1 MQNDANVVHLTRVA
15 SEPSPNAGAGRLPV
29 ILVQVRD
36 KAALQLKQALQ
47 ALFDNADDTL
57 FEMADRATSNLEQNA
72 FFEAMRDLRL
82 KRKSIERVYLQKVFE
97 EFSALN
103 QVQSGKSVPTLDTV
117 SFDSLSLVQNE
128 ELEESVAVDAMVARV
143 MSRDATALAHLS
155 TRLNT
160 LVGRKVDEKSNPLAP
175 RPLTAAF
182 LDACQGLGV
191 EIKVKLIIL
200 KLFEKYVLAHCDQLY
215 AEANQILVAA
225 GVLPELKSALPRRQP
240 AVRPEAVR
248 DAGTLQAQAALL
260 DGGQQEVFGAL
271 QELLA
276 QVRDNPSFYRRET
289 PENAAPISSND
300 LMRLLS
306 HLQQHL
312 PGPGAAEFDVRD
324 GVDQLLQRVS
334 HKSGRSRVVGQV
346 DDDVINLV
354 SMLFEFILDDRTLPD
369 SLKALI
375 GRMQIPMLKV
385 ALLDKTFFSRGSH
398 PARRLLNEIASA
410 SLGWAEH
417 NDARRD
423 SLYQKIEQVVMR
435 LLNDFVDD
443 PAIFAELLEDF
454 IAFTGDE
461 RRRSELLEQRTRD
474 AEEGRAKAE
483 LARQDVEQVLNQRL
497 FLPLLITSFYLVRD
511 AYRQFSDTRIELQS
525 LTLLGSG
532 LQIRRSLESLNDLLQ
547 INAVIGQSGKAGDL
561 EARIA
566 DVQKGLRGRLEA
578 LAPLSEDGAAVAE
591 FEAQRDRLLNGLQA
605 VEAEGSLQGKGAR
618 AEKLLGS
625 AQVFIKLLI
634 AQAGLSQ
641 DSQRQVRQLSEL
653 VGSITPEVTAAIS
666 KGRAIGAYSLGQGFL
681 NSSSSARL
689 DELLLEFEKLH
700 GEYGL
705 KLQESLAGSPQL
717 LEEAA
722 QASRETLK
730 SLGQLFED
738 RVIVAETLDTPW
750 TQFYDQVSAA
760 MDKTYQLDDA
770 VLGYLD
776 TQLQKRLQQV
786 RTQML
791 LLVAALAVVF
801 AAILYLYGG
810 FYVSTRATLKDLGRM
825 MERVAGGD
833 MTVSFQARSRDE
845 LGELGQS
852 FNESVAKIHDLIE
865 RVSQTVGEVERQ
877 TLRVESV
884 SAESNQA
891 VAGQRS
897 QIEQV
902 ATAMNQMAATAQEV
916 ARSAAMAVSSANSVN
931 QETLSGRSLV
941 ESQVGSI
948 QRLAGEIDQSVA
960 AINRLAS
967 DSASISQV
975 LDVIKGIAEQTNL
988 LALNAAIEAARAG
1001 EQGRGFA
1008 VVADEVRT
1016 LAKRTQQSTAEI
1028 EQMILRLQGGVDA
1041 AVKAMG
1047 SSHHTAD
1054 GTVNESAQVQQAL
1067 ENILG
1072 AVGMIVDQNQ
1082 QIAAAAEQQ
1091 TAVAHDIDQNIVEIN
1106 QAGERTAE
1114 GASQT
1119 ERASRELGAQV
1130 TQLKRLIGA
1139 FRV

>member
-143 MSRDATALAHLS
+143 MSRDASALAHLS

-175 RPLTAAF
+175 RPLTSAF
-182 LDACQGLGV
+182 LDACQVLGV

-497 FLPLLITSFYLVRD
+497 LGKVLPEVVVRLLRD
-511 AYRQFSDTRIELQS
+511 AW
-525 LTLLGSG
+525 
-532 LQIRRSLESLNDLLQ
+532 
-547 INAVIGQSGKAGDL
+547 
-561 EARIA
+561 
-566 DVQKGLRGRLEA
+566 
-578 LAPLSEDGAAVAE
+578 
-591 FEAQRDRLLNGLQA
+591 
-605 VEAEGSLQGKGAR
+605 
-618 AEKLLGS
+618 
-625 AQVFIKLLI
+625 
-634 AQAGLSQ
+634 
-641 DSQRQVRQLSEL
+641 
-653 VGSITPEVTAAIS
+653 S
-666 KGRAIGAYSLGQGFL
+666 K
-681 NSSSSARL
+681 
-689 DELLLEFEKLH
+689 
-700 GEYGL
+700 
-705 KLQESLAGSPQL
+705 
-717 LEEAA
+717 
-722 QASRETLK
+722 
-730 SLGQLFED
+730 
-738 RVIVAETLDTPW
+738 V
-750 TQFYDQVSAA
+750 
-760 MDKTYQLDDA
+760 
-770 VLGYLD
+770 
-776 TQLQKRLQQV
+776 
-786 RTQML
+786 ML
-791 LLVAALAVVF
+791 
-801 AAILYLYGG
+801 
-810 FYVSTRATLKDLGRM
+810 
-825 MERVAGGD
+825 
-833 MTVSFQARSRDE
+833 
-845 LGELGQS
+845 
-852 FNESVAKIHDLIE
+852 
-865 RVSQTVGEVERQ
+865 
-877 TLRVESV
+877 
-884 SAESNQA
+884 
-891 VAGQRS
+891 
-897 QIEQV
+897 
-902 ATAMNQMAATAQEV
+902 
-916 ARSAAMAVSSANSVN
+916 
-931 QETLSGRSLV
+931 
-941 ESQVGSI
+941 
-948 QRLAGEIDQSVA
+948 
-960 AINRLAS
+960 
-967 DSASISQV
+967 
-975 LDVIKGIAEQTNL
+975 
-988 LALNAAIEAARAG
+988 
-1001 EQGRGFA
+1001 
-1008 VVADEVRT
+1008 
-1016 LAKRTQQSTAEI
+1016 
-1028 EQMILRLQGGVDA
+1028 
-1041 AVKAMG
+1041 
-1047 SSHHTAD
+1047 
-1054 GTVNESAQVQQAL
+1054 
-1067 ENILG
+1067 
-1072 AVGMIVDQNQ
+1072 
-1082 QIAAAAEQQ
+1082 
-1091 TAVAHDIDQNIVEIN
+1091 
-1106 QAGERTAE
+1106 
-1114 GASQT
+1114 
-1119 ERASRELGAQV
+1119 
-1130 TQLKRLIGA
+1130 
-1139 FRV
+1139 

>member
-82 KRKSIERVYLQKVFE
+82 KRKSIERIYLQKVFE

-454 IAFTGDE
+454 IAFTGDGRGGPSVLRSYGG
-461 RRRSELLEQRTRD
+461 RR
-474 AEEGRAKAE
+474 
-483 LARQDVEQVLNQRL
+483 
-497 FLPLLITSFYLVRD
+497 
-511 AYRQFSDTRIELQS
+511 
-525 LTLLGSG
+525 
-532 LQIRRSLESLNDLLQ
+532 
-547 INAVIGQSGKAGDL
+547 AGDQDAAGSVL
-561 EARIA
+561 GWLLRICRRPGWTPLGNCLQPVLAVRRAGQPGLALRALRMEKRPAR
-566 DVQKGLRGRLEA
+566 RGAFLGGGQPSFGWR
-578 LAPLSEDGAAVAE
+578 DGARGVVGAGRPAW
-591 FEAQRDRLLNGLQA
+591 ATCCPASALSS
-605 VEAEGSLQGKGAR
+605 GSL
-618 AEKLLGS
+618 
-625 AQVFIKLLI
+625 
-634 AQAGLSQ
+634 
-641 DSQRQVRQLSEL
+641 
-653 VGSITPEVTAAIS
+653 S
-666 KGRAIGAYSLGQGFL
+666 K
-681 NSSSSARL
+681 
-689 DELLLEFEKLH
+689 
-700 GEYGL
+700 
-705 KLQESLAGSPQL
+705 
-717 LEEAA
+717 
-722 QASRETLK
+722 SRKPLW
-730 SLGQLFED
+730 
-738 RVIVAETLDTPW
+738 A
-750 TQFYDQVSAA
+750 
-760 MDKTYQLDDA
+760 
-770 VLGYLD
+770 
-776 TQLQKRLQQV
+776 
-786 RTQML
+786 
-791 LLVAALAVVF
+791 
-801 AAILYLYGG
+801 
-810 FYVSTRATLKDLGRM
+810 
-825 MERVAGGD
+825 
-833 MTVSFQARSRDE
+833 
-845 LGELGQS
+845 
-852 FNESVAKIHDLIE
+852 
-865 RVSQTVGEVERQ
+865 
-877 TLRVESV
+877 
-884 SAESNQA
+884 
-891 VAGQRS
+891 
-897 QIEQV
+897 
-902 ATAMNQMAATAQEV
+902 
-916 ARSAAMAVSSANSVN
+916 
-931 QETLSGRSLV
+931 
-941 ESQVGSI
+941 
-948 QRLAGEIDQSVA
+948 
-960 AINRLAS
+960 
-967 DSASISQV
+967 
-975 LDVIKGIAEQTNL
+975 
-988 LALNAAIEAARAG
+988 
-1001 EQGRGFA
+1001 
-1008 VVADEVRT
+1008 
-1016 LAKRTQQSTAEI
+1016 
-1028 EQMILRLQGGVDA
+1028 
-1041 AVKAMG
+1041 
-1047 SSHHTAD
+1047 
-1054 GTVNESAQVQQAL
+1054 
-1067 ENILG
+1067 
-1072 AVGMIVDQNQ
+1072 
-1082 QIAAAAEQQ
+1082 
-1091 TAVAHDIDQNIVEIN
+1091 
-1106 QAGERTAE
+1106 
-1114 GASQT
+1114 
-1119 ERASRELGAQV
+1119 
-1130 TQLKRLIGA
+1130 
-1139 FRV
+1139 